1 MQFKEQL
8 LFRLTELMFQKQQT
22 FLLLD
27 ELYEDEVIGSSIRNI
42 QIDSPFQQLLFEGVL
57 SQTNNDNSISISF
70 THEKL
75 FHFYIGE
82 HLHKNCNLKNG
93 KAIASLA
100 LSNKLNGL
108 KEGIANMLIKDI
120 DNGIFTRLNSFIDD
134 QEIVKRKSFI
144 CTIPFVHSLKK
155 HGIKITVDKLLKKA
169 TQQDL
174 EILESS
180 LDYLEE
186 LQEIVL
192 LKKLIDYLTER
203 IFRKNINVSLD
214 LLIPLLENAADN
226 KKKKILP
233 IVIKQIKSTKEYNLR
248 IMYEEKLAGYYLYNG
263 MQTEA
268 LKTYLKLYKSNTNDG
283 YLLNN
288 IGSAYAFLGI
298 KKTAETYFIKALAT
312 KNIDSYLKSML
323 FYNLGTTAKDFE
335 TALKYYNKAIE
346 ITTLKN
352 GSIDLDLAK
361 TLAAKGHLYS
371 KNKMIEEAK
380 NCFDKSLEIQV
391 KLGGENYANLTNSYG
406 LVGTSF
412 FDNDNY
418 ELALTYYEKAYKTA
432 ISNYGNENK
441 ITLKSLN
448 NIALTKLWMKNY
460 ESALLDYS
468 TLTNQQEKTNLID
481 TNENVFWIYFN
492 QSKCAL
498 ELGYYDEALV
508 TLNKISDLVLRKKL
522 KVNQEC
528 SSYILF
534 NKALSNYH
542 LNNSEDSIKGFEQVL
557 KNSDK
562 GMKADAWF
570 YLGYLY
576 YEIDN
581 YLKTAYYF
589 GKYNTPDCEEID
601 ILERL
606 GYSLCCLKDYRKATK
621 IYNQILNIKNLDEF
635 ELKKAHGSIALCQHN
650 LKKYESAI
658 ISYKKAMPADSDINT
673 LFSIANCYLS
683 LKNKFEAFRYF
694 IEALKN
700 TEEIKDQINQE
711 LQGRINITKG
721 LAKELNKENEL
732 PEWIKDIK

>member
-8 LFRLTELMFQKQQT
+8 LFRLVQLMFEKQQT
-22 FLLLD
+22 HLLLD
-27 ELYEDEVIGSSIRNI
+27 DLYEDEVVGSFFRNI

-82 HLHKNCNLKNG
+82 HLYKNCNLKNG

-108 KEGIANMLIKDI
+108 KEGIAAMLIKDI
-120 DNGIFTRLNSFIDD
+120 DNGIFTRLTSFIDD

-155 HGIKITVDKLLKKA
+155 NGIKISVDKLLKKA

-192 LKKLIDYLTER
+192 LKKFIDYFTER

-214 LLIPLLENAADN
+214 LLISLLANAAEN

-233 IVIKQIKSTKEYNLR
+233 IVIKQIKSIKEYNLR
-248 IMYEEKLAGYYLYNG
+248 IKYEKKLASYYLYNG

-268 LKTYLKLYKSNTNDG
+268 LKTYLKLNKSNTNDG

-288 IGSAYAFLGI
+288 IGAAYGFLGV
-298 KKTAETYFIKALAT
+298 KKTALKYYVKALSV
-312 KNIDSYLKSML
+312 KNIDSYLESML
-323 FYNLGTTAKDFE
+323 FYNLGITTNDFE

-460 ESALLDYS
+460 DSALLDFS
-468 TLTNQQEKTNLID
+468 TLNSLQENRKLID
-481 TNENVFWIYFN
+481 TTENIFDI
-492 QSKCAL
+492 
-498 ELGYYDEALV
+498 
-508 TLNKISDLVLRKKL
+508 I
-522 KVNQEC
+522 
-528 SSYILF
+528 F
-534 NKALSNYH
+534 NKAVCNYH
-542 LNNSEDSIKGFEQVL
+542 LNNSAESIKGFEMVL
-557 KNSDK
+557 KKSNK
-562 GMKADAWF
+562 QMKSQACF
-570 YLGYLY
+570 YLGCLY
-576 YEIDN
+576 YEIKDYYKTVN
-581 YLKTAYYF
+581 YF
-589 GKYNTPDCEEID
+589 SKYNTPECED
-601 ILERL
+601 IGVLECL
-606 GYSLCCLKDYRKATK
+606 AYSLYCLIDYRKAIK

-635 ELKKAHGSIALCQHN
+635 ELKKAYGSIAICQHN

-658 ISYKKAMPADSDINT
+658 ISYKKSMTADSDINT
-673 LFSIANCYLS
+673 LFAIANCYLS
-683 LKNKFEAFRYF
+683 LKNKTEAFQYF
-694 IEALKN
+694 LEGLKN
-700 TEEIKDQINQE
+700 TEENKDQINQE
-711 LQGRINITKG
+711 LQDRIDIAKR
-721 LAKELNKENEL
+721 LAKELKKENEL
-732 PEWIKDIK
+732 PDWMKFSK